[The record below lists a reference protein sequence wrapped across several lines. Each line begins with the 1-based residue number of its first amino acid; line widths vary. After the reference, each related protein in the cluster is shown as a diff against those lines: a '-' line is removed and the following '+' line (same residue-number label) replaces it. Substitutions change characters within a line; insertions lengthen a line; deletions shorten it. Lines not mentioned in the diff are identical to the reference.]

1 MSCNT
6 MMIIGLGEIGGK
18 ALEIL
23 ARRPNIGRIVAAD
36 VNADYGRKKVHNA
49 IYGAQTEGFYPN
61 VEFTQIDLQNID
73 KMADILRKFNP
84 SVIFNSTSLQS
95 YWVIEL
101 LPKEIHRKFQE
112 ASYGPWLPMHLTL
125 CHQLMKA
132 VKQSGICTHVVNGAY
147 PDAVNPA
154 LGKIGL
160 APTAGIGNL
169 ELIIP
174 QIRAIVSKKLLVPVR
189 SVTPFLIMHHYAEYW
204 IVREGHTGGAPYCL
218 KIYVHGHDATS
229 QVPADELFQE
239 IIRSAARPGR
249 PDAHYIVA
257 SSAVQKIM
265 AIYGNTNELCHVAG
279 PAGMVGGYPTLINS
293 EGAKVVLPEG
303 ISMKDAEGI
312 NENSQRL
319 EGIEAIQNDGTVVF
333 TEKSSRI
340 MKDLLGYDCKVMKID
355 ESQERAKELG
365 KLYNA
370 FIKKYPVS

>member
-1 MSCNT
+1 MSCST
-6 MMIIGLGEIGGK
+6 IMIVGLGEIGGK

-49 IYGAQTEGFYPN
+49 IYGAQMEGFYPN
-61 VEFTQIDLQNID
+61 VEFTEIDLQNID
-73 KMADILRKFNP
+73 ETADILRKFSP

-132 VKQSGICTHVVNGAY
+132 VGESGIRAHVVNGAY
-147 PDAVNPA
+147 PDAVNPV

-174 QIRAIVSKKLLVPVR
+174 QIRSLVSKKLGVPDR
-189 SVTPFLIMHHYAEYW
+189 SVTPMLVMHHYAEYW
-204 IVREGHTGGAPYCL
+204 VVREGHTGGAPYCL
-218 KIYVHGHDATS
+218 KIYVHGQDATP
-229 QVPADELFQE
+229 QIRADELFPE

-265 AIYGNTNELCHVAG
+265 AIFANTNELCHVAG
-279 PAGMVGGYPTLINS
+279 PAGKVGGYPTLINA
-293 EGAKVVLPEG
+293 EGARVVLPEG
-303 ISMKDAEGI
+303 ISMRDAEEI
-312 NENSQRL
+312 NEKSQIL
-319 EGIEAIQNDGTVVF
+319 EGIEAIRHDGAVVF
-333 TEKSSRI
+333 TEKSSRL
-340 MKDLLGYDCKVMKID
+340 MKELLGYDCKVMKID

-370 FIKKYPVS
+370 FIKKYPLG